1 MAQQANFYEDFKVSA
16 IGEVILPYNLHGVGG
31 MLRLQ
36 EMQLIYLLARDWVT
50 AGDQIVDAGAF
61 LGSSSAA
68 MAAGLDAR
76 KDSTTCLKSLHSY
89 DLFQNSN
96 DFYARFLKGT
106 VEHGGSFLAHY
117 LHNTAPYSKYINVYP
132 GDFSSINWIGKPI
145 GLLFVDIAKTK
156 VLDAHVWSEFAP
168 HMQPGR
174 SIMVQQ
180 DFVHIRAPF
189 VHIALGALIDHF
201 DVLAIAE
208 PSIVLGYRSA
218 IPEKELLR
226 ARRLQC
232 SATVFEQ
239 VAMIEVLIERIAPLK
254 HDEATASLYL
264 LKAAMFADASQY
276 GHVQAVLAE
285 IDHEFGHLQSP
296 GYRGRYQSVS
306 RRVYAGVGDSLT

>member
-1 MAQQANFYEDFKVSA
+1 MAQQSNFYEDFKFSD
-16 IGEVILPYNLHGVGG
+16 INNVILPYELQGVSS

-36 EMQLIYLLARDWVT
+36 EMQLMYLLARDWVT
-50 AGDQIVDAGAF
+50 TGDQIVDAGAF
-61 LGSSSAA
+61 LGSSAAA
-68 MAAGLDAR
+68 MAAGLHAR
-76 KDSTTCLKSLHSY
+76 DDSNTCLKSLHSY
-89 DLFQNSN
+89 DLFENSS

-106 VEHGGSFLAHY
+106 VEHGGSFLPHY

-145 GLLFVDIAKTK
+145 GLLFVDIAKTEA
-156 VLDAHVWSEFAP
+156 LDAHIWSEFVP
-168 HMQPGR
+168 HMRPGH

-218 IPEKELLR
+218 IPEEKLLR

-239 VAMIEVLIERIAPLK
+239 VEMIDVLIERIAPLK

-264 LKAAMFADASQY
+264 LKAAMFADGGQY
-276 GHVQAVLAE
+276 GHVQALLDD
-285 IDHEFGHLQSP
+285 IDQEFGDLNSP
-296 GYRGRYQSVS
+296 YYRARYQSVS
-306 RRVYAGVGDSLT
+306 MMLASAKR